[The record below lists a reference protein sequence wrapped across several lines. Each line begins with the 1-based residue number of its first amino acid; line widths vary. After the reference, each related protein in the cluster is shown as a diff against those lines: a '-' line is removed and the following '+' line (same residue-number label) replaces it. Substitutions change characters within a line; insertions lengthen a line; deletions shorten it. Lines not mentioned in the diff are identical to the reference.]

1 MTDDEFIAM
10 LKRHEGVVKTVY
22 KDSRGYDTIGAGF
35 LVDKRVKGA
44 GLTDEEINAV
54 LKIRVGS
61 YVDELDRQVP
71 WWRTLTPT
79 RQAVLADM
87 AYNLGV
93 PGLLKFK
100 NTLAMVKSGDYDGA
114 AKGMLNSL
122 WAKQVKGRATELA
135 DLMRQG

>member
-10 LKRHEGVVKTVY
+10 LTRHEGYKATVY
-22 KDSRGYDTIGAGF
+22 KDSLGYDTVGVGF
-35 LVDKRVKGA
+35 LVDPRVKGA
-44 GLTDEEINAV
+44 GLTREECAAV
-54 LKIRVGS
+54 LKLRVS
-61 YVDELDRQVP
+61 KYVDQLDATIP
-71 WWRTLTPT
+71 WWRNLTPN

-100 NTLAMVKSGDYDGA
+100 NTLAMVQAGNYEGA